1 MKVLMI
7 AFSYFKLPLFT
18 WRLQLPAF
26 TLRLFPFKNFNK
38 Y

>member
-18 WRLQLPAF
+18 WRLPLPAF
-26 TLRLFPFKNFNK
+26 TIHLIPFKKLNK